1 MWEQLNR
8 ILQQAGSQIAEY
20 TVNFL
25 PGVLVSLTV
34 ILVAFIVALLVRVL
48 LVRALRGLDFDRRAQ
63 QVGLAAF
70 AMWPASANPTLT
82 LARGVYWAL
91 LVLGFLVSLTALNA
105 TIPSRLA
112 LSVFEYV
119 PHLAA
124 ALLIVVAGILVARFL
139 ARSVLIG
146 AVNMQIQSA
155 RLLSLAVKWVILV
168 VTAAMALDQLE
179 IGRRILPLAF
189 GILFGGVVLAAS
201 LALGLGAKD
210 AVSRTIARQL
220 GDSARREGDKLDH
233 V

>member
-8 ILQQAGSQIAEY
+8 ILRQAGNQIVGY
-20 TVNFL
+20 TIDFL

-70 AMWPASANPTLT
+70 AMWPASANPSLT
-82 LARGVYWAL
+82 VARVVYWAI
-91 LVLGFLVSLTALNA
+91 LVLGFLISLTALNA

-119 PHLAA
+119 PSLAA
-124 ALLIVVAGILVARFL
+124 ALLIVLAGILMARFL

-155 RLLSLAVKWVILV
+155 RLLSLAVKWVILL
-168 VTAAMALDQLE
+168 VTAAMALDQLG

-210 AVSRTIARQL
+210 AVSRTIERQLRNSARQE
-220 GDSARREGDKLDH
+220 DDKLDH